1 MNILLAEDSPINQTF
16 ALRALEMKGHDVAV
30 ANNGLEAIQLW
41 EDLDFELILMDVQM
55 PQMDGLEATRQIRCR
70 ETESNSS
77 RRTLIVAIT
86 AHAMKGDREK
96 CLTAGMDGYL
106 TKTIRPT
113 RLFSVVVE
121 LAKPAAERSV
131 EIFSDE
137 FEAIGSDP

>member
-1 MNILLAEDSPINQTF
+1 MNILLAEDNPINQTF

-55 PQMDGLEATRQIRCR
+55 PQMDGLEATRQIRSR

-106 TKTIRPT
+106 TKPIRPT
-113 RLFSVVVE
+113 RLFSVVAE
-121 LAKPAAERSV
+121 LAKPPAERSV

-137 FEAIGSDP
+137 F